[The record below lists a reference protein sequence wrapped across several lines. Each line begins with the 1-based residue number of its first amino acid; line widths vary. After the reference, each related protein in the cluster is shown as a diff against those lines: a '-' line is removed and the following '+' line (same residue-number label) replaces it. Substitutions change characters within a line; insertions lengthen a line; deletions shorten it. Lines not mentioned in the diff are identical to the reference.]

1 MVARLIVN
9 KETGELLFDT
19 SKICYGLVKSGSMS
33 EIETWPRKYLRSAQL
48 DPNNGANWIDSNR
61 FGDTMFGF
69 TISNAISPI
78 VFIVGKGCLNGTS
91 RSGSNMTFMYAGGDA
106 STRFYCFDLMA
117 DNIPG
122 RPYLKTWNEDRQI
135 TFNSLQ
141 PPLNIVNAVQA
152 PDPPAGNDQ
161 YGRKLLTYDGGRMER
176 IRYQTASQD
185 AQMHCVVDV
194 GLDAGVEY
202 AVFLP
207 FSRSA
212 TLWNTQTISGSMLSQ
227 CGVNEGAY
235 GRVGGISFMFANSGG
250 SPVSYPAMN
259 ASVPASFTA
268 IPTDR
273 LPVALVI
280 KTAGL
285 PFPYN

>member
-1 MVARLIVN
+1 MSARLIVN

-19 SKICYGLVKSGSMS
+19 SKICYGLVKSGNMAA
-33 EIETWPRKYLRSAQL
+33 IETWPRKYLRSAQL
-48 DPNNGANWIDSNR
+48 DPNNGANWMDSSR
-61 FGDTMFGF
+61 AGDTMFGF
-69 TISNAISPI
+69 TITNTISPI
-78 VFIVGKGCLNGTS
+78 VFIAGKGCLNGTS
-91 RSGSNMTFMYAGGDA
+91 VSGNSMTFMYAGGSA
-106 STRFYCFDLMA
+106 ATKFYCFDLMA
-117 DNIPG
+117 DNIAG
-122 RPYLKTWNEDRQI
+122 RPYLKTWSEDRQI

-141 PPLNIVNAVQA
+141 PPLNIVNTVQA
-152 PDPPAGNDQ
+152 PAPPGGNDQ
-161 YGRKLLTYDGGRMER
+161 YGRKLLTYAGGRIER
-176 IRYQTASQD
+176 IRYQTAAQD

-194 GLDAGVEY
+194 ALDAGVEY

-212 TLWNTQTISGSMLSQ
+212 TLWNTETISGTMLSQ

-235 GRVGGISFMFANSGG
+235 GRTGGISFMFANSGG
-250 SPVSYPAMN
+250 SPVSYPSTA

-273 LPVALVI
+273 MPVALVI

>member
-1 MVARLIVN
+1 MVARLVVR
-9 KETGELLFDT
+9 KDSGELLFDT
-19 SKICYGLVKSGSMS
+19 SKICYGLVKSGNMVA
-33 EIETWPRKYLRSAQL
+33 IETWPRKYLKSAQL
-48 DPNNGANWIDSNR
+48 DPNNGGNWEDSFR
-61 FGDTMFGF
+61 TGDAMFGF
-69 TISNAISPI
+69 TVTNAISPI

-91 RSGSNMTFMYAGGDA
+91 VSGSSMTFMYAGGSA
-106 STRFYCFDLMA
+106 ATKFYCFDLMA
-117 DNIPG
+117 DNIAG

-141 PPLNIVNAVQA
+141 PPLNVVGAIQA
-152 PDPPAGNDQ
+152 PAPPAATDQ
-161 YGRKLLTYDGGRMER
+161 YGRQLLTYAGGRIEL
-176 IRYQTASQD
+176 IRYQTSSQD

-194 GLDAGVEY
+194 GIDSSVEY
-202 AVFLP
+202 AAYLP

-212 TLWNTQTISGSMLSQ
+212 SLWNAQTVSGGILSQ

-235 GRVGGISFMFANSGG
+235 GRTGGISFMFANSGG
-250 SPVSYPAMN
+250 SPVAYPATS
-259 ASVPASFTA
+259 ASVPASYTS

-273 LPVALVI
+273 LPSALVI

>member
-1 MVARLIVN
+1 MVARLVVN

-33 EIETWPRKYLRSAQL
+33 QIETWPRKYLRSANL
-48 DPNNGANWIDSNR
+48 DPNDGGNWENSFR
-61 FGDTMFGF
+61 AGDTMFGF
-69 TISNAISPI
+69 TVKDAISPI
-78 VFIVGKGCLNGTS
+78 VFIVGKGCLNGTTV
-91 RSGSNMTFMYAGGDA
+91 SGSDMTFMYAGGSA
-106 STRFYCFDLMA
+106 STKYYCFDLMA
-117 DNIPG
+117 DNILG
-122 RPYLKTWNEDRQI
+122 RPYLKTWNEQGEI

-141 PPLNIVNAVQA
+141 PPLNIVATVQA
-152 PDPPAGNDQ
+152 PSPPAANDS
-161 YGRKLLTYDGGRMER
+161 YGRKLRTYAGGRIER

-194 GLDAGVEY
+194 ELDAGIEY
-202 AVFLP
+202 AAFLP

-212 TLWNTQTISGSMLSQ
+212 TLWNTETISGSMLSQ

-235 GRVGGISFMFANSGG
+235 GRTGGISFLFANSGG
-250 SPVSYPAMN
+250 SPVSYPATS
-259 ASVPASFTA
+259 ASVPASYTA

-273 LPVALVI
+273 IPVALVI
-280 KTAGL
+280 KTSGL